1 MSTGK
6 PFWHPEGPL
15 QPALESLTTTNHVAR
30 NSLRGQ
36 ERLVKP
42 TAVLKVAAK
51 ILTGARRTAHTT
63 PLPPQAPPPPHFFE
77 PSSMLREVAA
87 ATASITAERTPPASS
102 CRRPAAVVPPG
113 DVTAA
118 RSSSGL
124 CPEAESRRAD
134 PSSV

>member
-15 QPALESLTTTNHVAR
+15 QPVLESHATTNHVAHK
-30 NSLRGQ
+30 SLRGRSGSSSGRGRAKWRPKYSL
-36 ERLVKP
+36 ERDRRP
-42 TAVLKVAAK
+42 TRHRDAA
-51 ILTGARRTAHTT
+51 GRR
-63 PLPPQAPPPPHFFE
+63 PPHFFE
-77 PSSMLREVAA
+77 PSSMLRAVAA

-118 RSSSGL
+118 RSSSAL
-124 CPEAESRRAD
+124 CPEPESRRAD